1 MTDITQPQTPHEWL
15 ALSMLPRVGARRL
28 MALRQAAP
36 VWPDGWLARLPE
48 EAAQMM
54 RYYLQMPGQG
64 SLHARVET
72 AMAWLERSE
81 QHHLLTPDHPAWPA
95 MLDELPDPPPV
106 LWGWGA
112 LEALSLPALAVVGT
126 RRPTREGQDNA
137 WRLARDMAGAGYGV
151 VSGLALGVDGCAHHG
166 ALEAG
171 GATVAVLGCGVDVL
185 YPRTHARLRQQLLD
199 RGGLLL
205 SEHPPGTRAHPQHF
219 PRRNRIITGL
229 SLGVLVVEAAMASG
243 SLVSARLAMEQNR
256 EVFALP
262 GSLHNPQARGCLWLI
277 REGARLVTCLE
288 DILQE
293 LPERQW
299 CAAASGTA
307 GVIAAPDAHGIPDAA
322 SPGAAPVD
330 GPEDPLWQWLSDAP
344 LPVDALVER
353 TGDSIGALQ
362 SRLLM
367 LELEGWAAQVAGGW
381 VRRLA

>member
-1 MTDITQPQTPHEWL
+1 MTDVTQPQTPRQWL
-15 ALSMLPRVGARRL
+15 ALSMLPRMGARGL
-28 MALRQAAP
+28 MTLRQAAP
-36 VWPDGWLARLPE
+36 AWPDGWLARLPA

-54 RYYLQMPGQG
+54 RHYLQMPGQG
-64 SLHARVET
+64 PLHAKVEA
-72 AMAWLERSE
+72 AMTWLE
-81 QHHLLTPDHPAWPA
+81 QDVCHHLLTPDHPAWPA
-95 MLDELPDPPPV
+95 MLEELPDPPPV
-106 LWGWGA
+106 LWARGA
-112 LEALSLPALAVVGT
+112 LEALSRPALAVVGT

-137 WRLARDMAGAGYGV
+137 RRLARDMAEAGYCI
-151 VSGLALGVDGCAHHG
+151 VSGLALGVDGGAHHG
-166 ALEAG
+166 ALEAR

-185 YPRTHARLRQQLLD
+185 YPKTHARLRRQLLEE
-199 RGGLLL
+199 GGLLL

-256 EVFALP
+256 EVLALP

-288 DILQE
+288 DIVQE

-299 CAAASGTA
+299 ATATLEPAQAPLALDGSDSAPPAATP
-307 GVIAAPDAHGIPDAA
+307 PDHRPD
-322 SPGAAPVD
+322 
-330 GPEDPLWQWLSDAP
+330 DPLWQWLAETP
-344 LPVDALVER
+344 VPVDDLVER
-353 TGDSIGALQ
+353 TGEPIAALQ

>member
-1 MTDITQPQTPHEWL
+1 MTETTQPSMPHEWL

-28 MALRQAAP
+28 QALRQAAP
-36 VWPDGWLARLPE
+36 DWPEGWLARLPS
-48 EAAQMM
+48 EAAQLM
-54 RYYLQMPGQG
+54 RHYLQMPGQG
-64 SLHARVET
+64 PLHARVNA
-72 AMAWLERSE
+72 AMAWLDQGP

-106 LWGWGA
+106 LWAWGA
-112 LEALSLPALAVVGT
+112 LEALSLPALAIVGT

-137 WRLARDMAGAGYGV
+137 WRFARDMVGGGYGV
-151 VSGLALGVDGCAHHG
+151 ISGLALGVDGCAHHG
-166 ALEAG
+166 ALEAR

-199 RGGLLL
+199 QGGLLL

-277 REGARLVTCLE
+277 REGARLVTSFDE
-288 DILQE
+288 IQQE

-299 CAAASGTA
+299 GAMLPSSGSEPA
-307 GVIAAPDAHGIPDAA
+307 RPDAGRADESADA
-322 SPGAAPVD
+322 PPRC
-330 GPEDPLWQWLSDAP
+330 PEDPLWQFLEET
-344 LPVDALVER
+344 PVPIDVLIER
-353 TGDSIGALQ
+353 TGESITTLQ

-367 LELEGWAAQVAGGW
+367 LELDGWAAQVAGGW

>member
-1 MTDITQPQTPHEWL
+1 MTETTQPDTPRQWL

-36 VWPDGWLARLPE
+36 VWPEGWLARLPE
-48 EAAQMM
+48 EAAQML

-64 SLHARVET
+64 ALHDRVEA
-72 AMAWLERSE
+72 AMAWLEHDE
-81 QHHLLTPDHPAWPA
+81 QHHLLTPCHPAWPA
-95 MLDELPDPPPV
+95 MLEELPDPPPV
-106 LWGWGA
+106 LWAWGR
-112 LEALSLPALAVVGT
+112 LEALSPPALAVVGT

-137 WRLARDMAGAGYGV
+137 WRLARDMAAAGYGV

-166 ALEAG
+166 ALEAR
-171 GATVAVLGCGVDVL
+171 GATIAVLGCGVDVL
-185 YPRTHARLRQQLLD
+185 YPRTHARLRQQLLAG
-199 RGGLLL
+199 GGLLL
-205 SEHPPGTRAHPQHF
+205 SEHPLGTRAHPQHF

-288 DILQE
+288 DIVQE

-299 CAAASGTA
+299 CGATLAPAAPEPG
-307 GVIAAPDAHGIPDAA
+307 APDAIPSIAA
-322 SPGAAPVD
+322 TVAPPLEKS
-330 GPEDPLWQWLSDAP
+330 PEDPLWQWLDDTP
-344 LPVDALVER
+344 VPVDALVER
-353 TGDSIGALQ
+353 TGDSITALQ

-367 LELEGWAAQVAGGW
+367 LELDGWAAQVAGGW

>member
-1 MTDITQPQTPHEWL
+1 MTELTKPSMPRHWL
-15 ALSMLPRVGARRL
+15 ALSMLPRVGAKRL

-36 VWPDGWLARLPE
+36 AWPEGWLARLPA

-54 RYYLQMPGQG
+54 RHYLQMPGQG
-64 SLHARVET
+64 PLHARVEA
-72 AMAWLERSE
+72 AMAWLEQSS
-81 QHHLLTPDHPAWPA
+81 QHHLLTPEHPAWPA

-106 LWGWGA
+106 LWAWGA

-137 WRLARDMAGAGYGV
+137 WRFARDMAGAGYSV

-166 ALEAG
+166 ALEAR
-171 GATVAVLGCGVDVL
+171 GATVAVLGCGIDVL

-199 RGGLLL
+199 QGGLLL

-277 REGARLVTCLE
+277 REGARLVTSLE
-288 DILQE
+288 EILQE

-299 CAAASGTA
+299 GSAPLAPAVSTCQSGEQ
-307 GVIAAPDAHGIPDAA
+307 APRTPDAA
-322 SPGAAPVD
+322 AQD
-330 GPEDPLWQWLSDAP
+330 KRPEDPLWQSLDDTP
-344 LPVDALVER
+344 VPVDALVER
-353 TGDSIGALQ
+353 TGESIAALQ

-367 LELEGWAAQVAGGW
+367 LELDGWAAQVAGGW

>member
-1 MTDITQPQTPHEWL
+1 MTEITKPSMPRHWL
-15 ALSMLPRVGARRL
+15 ALSMLPRVGAKRL

-36 VWPDGWLARLPE
+36 GWPEGWLARLPS

-54 RYYLQMPGQG
+54 RHYLQMPGQG
-64 SLHARVET
+64 SLHAQVEA
-72 AMAWLERSE
+72 AMAWLEQSP
-81 QHHLLTPDHPAWPA
+81 QHHLLTPEHPAWPA

-106 LWGWGA
+106 LWAWGA

-137 WRLARDMAGAGYGV
+137 WRFARDMAGAGYGV

-166 ALEAG
+166 ALEAR

-199 RGGLLL
+199 QGGLLL

-262 GSLHNPQARGCLWLI
+262 GSVHNPQARGCLWLI
-277 REGARLVTCLE
+277 REGARLVTSLE
-288 DILQE
+288 EILQE

-299 CAAASGTA
+299 GSAAVASAVATCQSGQQA
-307 GVIAAPDAHGIPDAA
+307 PRAPDAAVQDKR
-322 SPGAAPVD
+322 
-330 GPEDPLWQWLSDAP
+330 PEDPLWQSLDDTP
-344 LPVDALVER
+344 VPVDALVER
-353 TGDSIGALQ
+353 TGESIAALQ

-367 LELEGWAAQVAGGW
+367 LELDGWAAQVAGGW

>member
-1 MTDITQPQTPHEWL
+1 MTDLTKPLMPRHWL

-28 MALRQAAP
+28 AALRQAAP
-36 VWPDGWLARLPE
+36 AWPEGWLARLPA

-54 RYYLQMPGQG
+54 RHYLQMPGQG
-64 SLHARVET
+64 PLHARVEA
-72 AMAWLERSE
+72 AMAWLEPSA
-81 QHHLLTPDHPAWPA
+81 QHYLLTPDHPAWPA

-106 LWGWGA
+106 LWAWGA

-137 WRLARDMAGAGYGV
+137 WRFARDMAGAGYSV

-166 ALEAG
+166 TLEAR

-199 RGGLLL
+199 GGGLLL

-243 SLVSARLAMEQNR
+243 SLVSARLAVEQNR

-277 REGARLVTCLE
+277 REGARLVTSLE

-293 LPERQW
+293 LPEQQW
-299 CAAASGTA
+299 S
-307 GVIAAPDAHGIPDAA
+307 
-322 SPGAAPVD
+322 AAPVAS
-330 GPEDPLWQWLSDAP
+330 GSETFGSGAPEAVASAAATPTRPDDPLWQSLEDTP
-344 LPVDALVER
+344 VPVDALVER
-353 TGDSIGALQ
+353 TGESITALQ
-362 SRLLM
+362 ARLLM
-367 LELEGWAAQVAGGW
+367 LELDGWAAQVAGGW